1 MHCIIYTA
9 GAGTGKTTT
18 LLQLAKANIDNGHRK
33 IQFATFSKS
42 QTEDAAKRF
51 TESNLISY
59 VSVKTLHSIAY
70 SCLSLDE
77 VKTEDD
83 MYIEKLISKE
93 CESEIS
99 RLVSAV
105 PIKKRKT
112 AIKTITTFIRKTLEA
127 FMNSARSEEDGF
139 DRYHTYY
146 PAKLWHT
153 GNDKPLGI
161 SQYYGS
167 FYVDNARA
175 IWDKMRYSDD
185 SNQPPEFFT
194 HSSYVKIAQ
203 LRESKIDATVIL
215 VDESQDLNECQIAW
229 MATQALR
236 YNTQLYFVGDLAQTI
251 YSFRGA
257 KSKFIAQLEG
267 YVRRPG
273 GGTIPIIDRSL
284 TTSWRFGPTLA
295 AIGNTVL
302 FCKEFSPQT
311 TGERGS
317 KKDVVKTWYPYRL
330 RGGKLGCDG
339 EDEGRITTQNL
350 LSSETSGEWEGPVTV
365 LAYSNMELFKV
376 ALGYIT
382 ARKEG
387 EEMKRFAVLG
397 GKLSVV

>member
-1 MHCIIYTA
+1 
-9 GAGTGKTTT
+9 
-18 LLQLAKANIDNGHRK
+18 
-33 IQFATFSKS
+33 
-42 QTEDAAKRF
+42 
-51 TESNLISY
+51 
-59 VSVKTLHSIAY
+59 
-70 SCLSLDE
+70 
-77 VKTEDD
+77 
-83 MYIEKLISKE
+83 MYIEKLISEVCKDK
-93 CESEIS
+93 IS

-105 PIKKRKT
+105 DAKVQKKTTKRV
-112 AIKTITTFIRKTLEA
+112 ITYIRKTLEG
-127 FMNSARSEEDGF
+127 FMNSARSEDEGF
-139 DRYHTYY
+139 DWYHTYC
-146 PAKLWHT
+146 PAKLWHADLSKQPIGLSKNYT
-153 GNDKPLGI
+153 AT
-161 SQYYGS
+161 
-167 FYVDNARA
+167 FYVDNART
-175 IWDKMRYSDD
+175 IWQKMRYGA
-185 SNQPPEFFT
+185 NNHPPEFIT

-203 LRESKIDATVIL
+203 LRGSKIDATVIL

-257 KSKFIAQLEG
+257 KSKFIAQLEE

-273 GGTIPIIDRSL
+273 GGVIPIIDHSL

-350 LSSETSGEWEGPVTV
+350 LSNEAEWEGPVTV
-365 LAYSNMELFKV
+365 LAYSNMELFKA
-376 ALGYIT
+376 ALGYIS
-382 ARKEG
+382 ARKEEG
-387 EEMKRFAVLG
+387 EAMKRFAVLG
-397 GKLSVV
+397 GKRSTV